1 MMIRILATVFTATL
15 ALGVSAA
22 AAQTTVADTDGD
34 GVFSMAEMQVA
45 YPDLTPETF
54 ADMDVDG
61 SAMIDADELQA
72 AREQGFI
79 AN

>member
-1 MMIRILATVFTATL
+1 MTIRIHAAAIAAALTL
-15 ALGVSAA
+15 GASAA

-79 AN
+79 AD